1 MFPIPKGKL
10 SFREIADFWS
20 REIQPP
26 ASRKELLA
34 LLEEAWWLGE
44 IVGDAGFSRPELL
57 KNMFKS
63 KRLFPDIVFVTK
75 DDAGPPIALSNLTGP
90 S

>member
-1 MFPIPKGKL
+1 MFPIPKDKL
-10 SFREIADFWS
+10 SFRQIADFWS

-75 DDAGPPIALSNLTGP
+75 DDAGPPTSLSNVTGP